1 MNDALETSTKD
12 TAVTVGVKP
21 SVTVGI
27 PNLTAQG
34 IDHGAAEDATGAE
47 GHRTRGFVREYLGTA
62 ADHIDQGATVGGHVI
77 TFKIPA
83 NGKPFPADEV
93 IGWEDH
99 KSPLFGRQVKRSVE
113 LRANG
118 KVRHLNIPDAV
129 LVKEVDIELIPGSN
143 SRADLPDAP

>member
-12 TAVTVGVKP
+12 TP
-21 SVTVGI
+21 VTVGI
-27 PNLTAQG
+27 KPGVTVGAPNLTVQG
-34 IDHGAAEDATGAE
+34 IDDGAAEDATGPE
-47 GHRTRGFVREYLGTA
+47 GHRPRGFVRQEFGTTGGYVNK
-62 ADHIDQGATVGGHVI
+62 GAPVRSDVI